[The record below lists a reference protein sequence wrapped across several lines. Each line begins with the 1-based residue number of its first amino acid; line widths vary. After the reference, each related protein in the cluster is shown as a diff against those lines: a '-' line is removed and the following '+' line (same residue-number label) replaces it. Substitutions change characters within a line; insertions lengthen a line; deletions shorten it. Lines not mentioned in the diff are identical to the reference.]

1 MRSVRVLAVGCGL
14 AALLWAQQFKF
25 NLDHL
30 AAKAS
35 DSVDLSLNK
44 DMIQFAGKFLN
55 SKNSD
60 EAKAKEMI
68 GGLEGIYIKSFEFD
82 KDGQWN
88 QADLDQIRNQLKTPE
103 WNRIVGVKSSQDQE
117 NAEVWVRTES
127 GKISGL
133 AVLAA
138 EPREL
143 TVVNIVG
150 NISLES
156 LAALGGQMGI
166 PKLQLQSPPS
176 KKKEP

>member
-1 MRSVRVLAVGCGL
+1 MTSVRVLVVGCGL

-55 SKNSD
+55 SKNTD
-60 EAKAKEMI
+60 EAKAKELI
-68 GGLEGIYIKSFEFD
+68 GGLEGIYIKSFEFA
-82 KDGQWN
+82 KDGQWSP
-88 QADLDQIRNQLKTPE
+88 ADLDQVRNQLKAPE
-103 WNRIVGVKSSQDQE
+103 WGRIVGVKSGQDQE
-117 NAEVWVRTES
+117 NVEVWVRTEA
-127 GKISGL
+127 GKVGGI
-133 AVLAA
+133 AILAA

-150 NISLES
+150 NISLDA
-156 LAALGGQMGI
+156 LAALGGQLGI
-166 PKLQLQSPPS
+166 PQLRMQSPPA

>member
-1 MRSVRVLAVGCGL
+1 MTSVRVLAVGCGL

-44 DMIQFAGKFLN
+44 DMLQFAGKFLS
-55 SKNSD
+55 SKNAD
-60 EAKAKEMI
+60 EAKAKELI
-68 GGLEGIYIKSFEFD
+68 SGLEGIYIKSFEFD
-82 KDGQWN
+82 KDGVWS
-88 QADLDQIRNQLKTPE
+88 QADLDQVRNQLKTPE
-103 WNRIVGVKSSQDQE
+103 WSRIVGVKSGPDQE
-117 NAEVWVRTES
+117 SAEVWVRSES
-127 GKISGL
+127 GKMSGI

-150 NISLES
+150 NISLDA
-156 LAALGGQMGI
+156 LASLGGQMGI
-166 PKLQLQSPPS
+166 PKLKITPPPA